1 MSKLWG
7 LLCGVVMATAL
18 LPAPHSSV
26 WTWLSGRPFDLM
38 LNVHR
43 ACGHL
48 SCLGIAIHLAYA
60 LKSQVTSRSFIHCG
74 AQACLNQCVSS
85 WLQSIQTFTLQVQST
100 TSYTA
105 SEMSEKLLFAM
116 AITATGYKWH
126 GRPAS
131 RLQQQS
137 VWRRH
142 PLRHSG
148 RRCYAGAGCHCGVD
162 SAAQVV
168 LRLPDDAP
176 RNVRA
181 GCSGE

>member
-48 SCLGIAIHLAYA
+48 ACLGIAIHLAYA
-60 LKSQVTSRSFIHCG
+60 LKSQ
-74 AQACLNQCVSS
+74 
-85 WLQSIQTFTLQVQST
+85 
-100 TSYTA
+100 
-105 SEMSEKLLFAM
+105 LLFAM
-116 AITATGYKWH
+116 AINATGYKWH

-131 RLQQQS
+131 RCEQQS

-148 RRCYAGAGCHCGVD
+148 RRRYAGAGCHCGVA

-168 LRLPDDAP
+168 PRLPDDAP